1 MKPEELERKAEQEI
15 SALITKKIAE
25 LRKKTGKEVSEIEF
39 MPSETLSCLEG
50 YKVKIKL
57 M

>member
-25 LRKKTGKEVSEIEF
+25 LRKKNRQG
-39 MPSETLSCLEG
+39 SC
-50 YKVKIKL
+50 
-57 M
+57 